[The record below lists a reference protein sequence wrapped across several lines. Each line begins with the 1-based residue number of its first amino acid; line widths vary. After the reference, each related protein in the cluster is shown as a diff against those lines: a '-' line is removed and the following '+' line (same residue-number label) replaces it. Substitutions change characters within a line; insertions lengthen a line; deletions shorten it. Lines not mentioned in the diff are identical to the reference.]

1 METITEMITL
11 QDVQE
16 AARRIKPHVHRTPIL
31 SSETLNLLC
40 DRELF
45 FKAEHLQKTGS
56 FKVRGAVNAA
66 LQLPSPRGLLTRSS
80 GNHAQGVAFAARTLG
95 IPCVVL
101 MSENASEVKKQAVRS
116 YGATVI
122 DAGVTH
128 LNVDQKVEELQ
139 VQTGYPFIHPY
150 ENLHV
155 MAGQGTQAL
164 EITGQMEAPD
174 AVLVAVGGGGMI
186 SGIATVL
193 KSLWPE
199 TKVIGVEPASGNDAQ
214 LSLRAGHRVTL
225 PAQPVTV
232 ADAVL
237 PVTPGA
243 LTFPVMQRLVDD
255 ILTVQE
261 ETILQA
267 QTLMMRHLKQVVEPT
282 GALPLAAVLEH
293 PELPKRLA
301 LFVCGGNWLPG

>member
-1 METITEMITL
+1 METIRL
-11 QDVQE
+11 QDIQE
-16 AARRIKPHVHRTPIL
+16 AALRLKPHVHRTPVL

-40 DRELF
+40 GRKLF

-56 FKVRGAVNAA
+56 FKVRGAMNAA
-66 LQLPSPRGLLTRSS
+66 LQLQAPRGLLTRSS

-95 IPCVVL
+95 LPCTVV
-101 MSENASEVKKQAVRS
+101 MYEDASEVKKQAVRS
-116 YGATVI
+116 YGATVV

-128 LNVDQKVEELQ
+128 LNADQKVQELMD
-139 VQTGYPFIHPY
+139 QTGFTFIHAY
-150 ENLHV
+150 ENLQV

-164 EITGQMEAPD
+164 ELIGQMEAPD

-193 KSLWPE
+193 KSLWPD
-199 TKVIGVEPASGNDAQ
+199 TQVIGVEPELGNDAQ
-214 LSLRAGHRVTL
+214 QSLRAGRRVSLAAPPETL
-225 PAQPVTV
+225 
-232 ADAVL
+232 ADAVR
-237 PVTPGA
+237 PMSPGV

-267 QTLMMRHLKQVVEPT
+267 QHLMMRHLKQVVEPT
-282 GALPLAAVLEH
+282 AALPLAAVLEH
-293 PELPKRLA
+293 FHLPERLA
-301 LFVCGGNWLPG
+301 LFVCGGNWLPE